1 MRGVG
6 TRVRAAWRAARHTRS
21 TPPRTGA
28 DPHTGTPSGEHR
40 TPVADLGPPGG
51 PPPRPVDTAA
61 GAADG
66 TGGTLSWKAGSTAAA
81 VLAAL
86 GVFVAACSTGGTGTR
101 DEGPAR
107 TDTVS
112 QTSPTA
118 PAPSPAPK
126 RVNAVRL
133 LLDDPEVS
141 ATVKDGLRPCTGDE
155 YPVDVIYGSLTGVTS
170 TDVVVN
176 VLSCEDAVGLG
187 SYVYRPQ
194 GSAYENVFR
203 SEEPPVY
210 AEIDRGDLVVTQQVY
225 ADKDPVA
232 FPSGEDVVTYRW
244 ATAADA
250 FTERARTHNDYG
262 NAAAGATAAPDN

>member
-6 TRVRAAWRAARHTRS
+6 TRVGAAWRAARHTRS
-21 TPPRTGA
+21 TPPPTGA
-28 DPHTGTPSGEHR
+28 DPHTGTPCGEHR
-40 TPVADLGPPGG
+40 TPVADSGPPGG
-51 PPPRPVDTAA
+51 PPPAPVDTAV
-61 GAADG
+61 GVADG
-66 TGGTLSWKAGSTAAA
+66 GGGTLSWKAGSTAAA

-86 GVFVAACSTGGTGTR
+86 GVFVSACSTGGTGTR

-112 QTSPTA
+112 QTTPSAST
-118 PAPSPAPK
+118 PSPAPK

-141 ATVKDGLRPCTGDE
+141 AAVKDGLRPCTGDE

-176 VLSCEDAVGLG
+176 VLSCEDAVGIG

-194 GSAYENVFR
+194 GSDYENVFR

-244 ATAADA
+244 ATATDA

-262 NAAAGATAAPDN
+262 NAAAGTTAAPDN